1 MSDCKPH
8 NEKRQTDRSSKVV
21 IKKKNYFT
29 RLEFAC
35 YMQSLQWNAVDG
47 ISFNSTL
54 LFLKVSVIMT
64 EEDNK
69 YTQKESPS
77 ITDGGE
83 SKGGSGGGANQ
94 KHNRGGLSIC
104 GGRNRTGGGSVP
116 IPKLTFKGECRVT

>member
-1 MSDCKPH
+1 
-8 NEKRQTDRSSKVV
+8 
-21 IKKKNYFT
+21 
-29 RLEFAC
+29 
-35 YMQSLQWNAVDG
+35 MQSLQWNAVDG
-47 ISFNSTL
+47 ISFNSIL
-54 LFLKVSVIMT
+54 LFFKVSVIMT

-104 GGRNRTGGGSVP
+104 GGRNWTGGGSAP
-116 IPKLTFKGECRVT
+116 YQN